1 MKSGIYLSSVYDG
14 EKEEAQCKLI
24 KGDVWMDCDSPTS
37 GNNMQALEENKL
49 VLRELTWRSF
59 TETSLSNNGHKTNK
73 IDFNMNPVFCTR
85 QWQY

>member
-14 EKEEAQCKLI
+14 EKEESQCKLI
-24 KGDVWMDCDSPTS
+24 KGDAWMDCDSPTS

-59 TETSLSNNGHKTNK
+59 IEISLSNNRHKTKK